1 MLLYGQLIHPG
12 IRQTRVSVLE
22 LQLSMNQGTLYIIAT
37 PIGNRADM
45 GERAISVLK
54 QVDLIAAE
62 DTRHSKILLQ
72 HFNISSPMQSYHEH
86 NEEQATPKLIQRLL
100 AGDNIALIS
109 DAGTPLL
116 SDPGYRLVKAAH
128 ASAIKVSPIPG
139 ACAAIAALSA
149 SGLATDRFMFAGFP
163 PHKQGARQNF
173 YREFEHQASTLVFYE
188 SSHRIVA
195 SVKDMQQIFGEQ
207 RRVVLAREITK
218 LFETVHSC
226 MLGELLEWLVADTNQ
241 QKGEFVLIIE
251 GVACQKSPQSAELEQ
266 LLKTLLEELPVK
278 QASQLA
284 AKISGIK
291 KNAVYKLAL
300 ELAGN

>member
-1 MLLYGQLIHPG
+1 
-12 IRQTRVSVLE
+12 
-22 LQLSMNQGTLYIIAT
+22 MNQGTLYVIAT

-62 DTRHSKILLQ
+62 DTRHSKNLMQ
-72 HFNISSPMQSYHEH
+72 HYNIATPMQAYHEH

-100 AGDNIALIS
+100 AGENIALIS

-128 ASAIKVSPIPG
+128 EAALKVSPIPG
-139 ACAAIAALSA
+139 ACAAIAALSV

-173 YREFEHQASTLVFYE
+173 YREFENQSVTLVFYE

-195 SVKDMQQIFGEQ
+195 SVNDMLQIFGEN

-218 LFETVHSC
+218 LFETVHSTE
-226 MLGELLEWLVADTNQ
+226 LGDLLEWLQADSNQ
-241 QKGEFVLIIE
+241 QKGEFVLVVE
-251 GVACQKSPQSAELEQ
+251 GAEQQINPQSAELGMV
-266 LLKTLLEELPVK
+266 LKVLLEELPVK
-278 QASQLA
+278 QASQMA
-284 AKISGIK
+284 AKITGQK
-291 KNAVYKLAL
+291 KNQVYKLAL
-300 ELAGN
+300 ELTGK

>member
-1 MLLYGQLIHPG
+1 
-12 IRQTRVSVLE
+12 
-22 LQLSMNQGTLYIIAT
+22 MNQGTLYIIAT

-62 DTRHSKILLQ
+62 DTRHSKNLLQ
-72 HFNISSPMQSYHEH
+72 HFNISTPMQAYHEH
-86 NEEQATPKLIQRLL
+86 NEEQATPKLIARLQ

-128 ASAIKVSPIPG
+128 QFAVKVSPVPG
-139 ACAAIAALSA
+139 ACAAIAALSV
-149 SGLATDRFMFAGFP
+149 SGLATDRFMFAGFA

-173 YREFEHQASTLVFYE
+173 YREFEHQAATLVFYE

-195 SVKDMQQIFGEQ
+195 SVKDMLEVFGKQ
-207 RRVVLAREITK
+207 RHIVLAREITK
-218 LFETVHSC
+218 LFETIHSTT
-226 MLGELLEWLVADTNQ
+226 LGELPEWLEADSNQ
-241 QKGEFVLIIE
+241 QKGEFVLVLAGIS
-251 GVACQKSPQSAELEQ
+251 VQLSTQTAELNQ
-266 LLKTLLEELPVK
+266 LLKVLLDELPVK
-278 QASQLA
+278 QASKIA
-284 AKISGIK
+284 AKITGMK

-300 ELAGN
+300 ELSGK

>member
-1 MLLYGQLIHPG
+1 
-12 IRQTRVSVLE
+12 
-22 LQLSMNQGTLYIIAT
+22 MNQGTLYVIAT

-62 DTRHSKILLQ
+62 DTRHSKNLMQ
-72 HFNISSPMQSYHEH
+72 HYNIGTPMQAYHEH

-100 AGDNIALIS
+100 AGEHIALIS

-128 ASAIKVSPIPG
+128 ESALKVSPIPG
-139 ACAAIAALSA
+139 ACAAIAALSV

-173 YREFEHQASTLVFYE
+173 YREFENQSATLVFYE

-195 SVKDMQQIFGEQ
+195 SVNDMLQIFGEN

-218 LFETVHSC
+218 LFETVHSAEI
-226 MLGELLEWLVADTNQ
+226 GDLLEWMQADSNQ
-241 QKGEFVLIIE
+241 QKGEFVLVVE
-251 GVACQKSPQSAELEQ
+251 GVEQHVSPQSAELG
-266 LLKTLLEELPVK
+266 LVLKVLLEELPVK
-278 QASQLA
+278 QASQMA
-284 AKISGIK
+284 AKITGQK
-291 KNAVYKLAL
+291 KNLVYKLAL
-300 ELAGN
+300 ELTGK